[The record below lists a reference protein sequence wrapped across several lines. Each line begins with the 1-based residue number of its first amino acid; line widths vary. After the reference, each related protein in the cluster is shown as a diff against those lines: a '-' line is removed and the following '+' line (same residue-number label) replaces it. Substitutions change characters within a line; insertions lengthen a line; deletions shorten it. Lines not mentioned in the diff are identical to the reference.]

1 MAKPAEE
8 FYVESSEGR
17 QGPFTDMQGAR
28 SRARAIAHG
37 GKLAKVVKLTTRHIV
52 QFTPQPRPDPVEE
65 ILGEE

>member
-37 GKLAKVVKLTTRHIV
+37 GKLAKVYPTASSRSRGRDIRRRIDYVRL
-52 QFTPQPRPDPVEE
+52 DY
-65 ILGEE
+65 